1 MYQKGVVSSRNVDE
15 TAEVKE
21 TRNIFR
27 TAVNQFTMIEIQ
39 EFFFFIKSLGHDTYK
54 PIHTVDY
61 VWSDTRVKLP
71 IRVEQCLVRVCEKI
85 LH

>member
-1 MYQKGVVSSRNVDE
+1 MYQKGVVSGRNVDE

-39 EFFFFIKSLGHDTYK
+39 EFFFHQVSG
-54 PIHTVDY
+54 
-61 VWSDTRVKLP
+61 TRHV
-71 IRVEQCLVRVCEKI
+71 
-85 LH
+85 